1 MSFSYDLTDFD
12 TELNRLRLEIGDI
25 NSDEYFLD
33 DEEIE
38 VIQSEKTSFYRRAAA
53 CCDLVCAKVARR
65 VKTKIGHFS
74 EDANEIYDRYK
85 ALSKKFLSFASVDY
99 PWAASI
105 SVSEKETYE
114 DDTSLVKPKI
124 KLGIHDND

>member
-1 MSFSYDLTDFD
+1 MSFSYDLSDLA
-12 TELNRLRLEIGDI
+12 TELNRLRLEIGDVDS
-25 NSDEYFLD
+25 NDYFLD

-38 VIQSEKTSFYRRAAA
+38 IVQSEKTSFYRRAAA
-53 CCDLVCAKVARR
+53 CCDLICAKIARN

-74 EDANEIYDRYK
+74 EDANEMFIHYK
-85 ALSKKFLSFASVDY
+85 ELAAKFKTCASTSY
-99 PWAASI
+99 PWSSAI

-124 KLGIHDND
+124 KLGIHDNN